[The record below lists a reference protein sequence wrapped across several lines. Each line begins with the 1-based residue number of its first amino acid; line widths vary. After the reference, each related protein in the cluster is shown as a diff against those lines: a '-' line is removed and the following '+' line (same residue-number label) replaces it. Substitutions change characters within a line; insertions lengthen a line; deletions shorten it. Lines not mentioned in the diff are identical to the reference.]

1 MSFSSIVGHRNQ
13 IEILKKVILND
24 RVSHAY
30 LFLGPEGVGKKQIA
44 FAFAKALN
52 CRSFK
57 SDSCNSCLSC
67 KKTDS
72 KNHPDVDIIDHG
84 NKFIKIDSIREMQ
97 RKLQYKPLEG
107 RFKISIIDRAELIN
121 ISAANALLKTLEEPP
136 DQSIIILIAS
146 NVNNL
151 LPTLNSRCQK
161 LTFSFLQ
168 KDEVTRLIKKQNLE
182 DEIGTDFL
190 VTFAQGSIGKALSF
204 ESEWINTERK
214 KFLNDTFSVVQ
225 GDMEK
230 AFQMTEEIYLNENLM
245 NYLDILK
252 IWFRDILVYKYCND
266 DTRIINTDLIDS
278 IKRSDHYLS
287 HARLL
292 SMFQVVTD
300 CSRNILRNANKRLT
314 LEAMFMK
321 LGNPEPPETL
331 VGLQ

>member
-1 MSFSSIVGHRNQ
+1 
-13 IEILKKVILND
+13 
-24 RVSHAY
+24 
-30 LFLGPEGVGKKQIA
+30 
-44 FAFAKALN
+44 
-52 CRSFK
+52 
-57 SDSCNSCLSC
+57 
-67 KKTDS
+67 
-72 KNHPDVDIIDHG
+72 
-84 NKFIKIDSIREMQ
+84 
-97 RKLQYKPLEG
+97 
-107 RFKISIIDRAELIN
+107 
-121 ISAANALLKTLEEPP
+121 
-136 DQSIIILIAS
+136 
-146 NVNNL
+146 
-151 LPTLNSRCQK
+151 
-161 LTFSFLQ
+161 
-168 KDEVTRLIKKQNLE
+168 LE

-204 ESEWINTERK
+204 EPEWINTERK

-266 DTRIINTDLIDS
+266 DARIINTDLIDS

-292 SMFQVVTD
+292 SMFQAVTD

-314 LEAMFMK
+314 LEVMFMK

-331 VGLQ
+331 AGLQ